1 MTWSALLYVSETWTM
16 KKEDIKRLEDFDLW
30 IWRWTEKLIR
40 MELRTKWRAATWT
53 YTNSRRKTIQD
64 WNNSQPAEKM
74 IGPHNERRLPAK
86 NYNQAKSEG
95 EKTRGTRRMMLL
107 DWIMKEGY
115 TVNWMREPDNV
126 TKGDI
131 GRTNQHAGRQRTK
144 TWLYDTYKY
153 VQCTSMYM
161 YVQTIMHKSC
171 INVEISTNTK
181 ASFHAS

>member
-40 MELRTKWRAATWT
+40 MELRTKWRAATWI

-64 WNNSQPAEKM
+64 GNNSQPAEKM

-126 TKGDI
+126 TKVTLD
-131 GRTNQHAGRQRTK
+131 GRTSMQEGREPKRDYMIHINMYNA
-144 TWLYDTYKY
+144 LL
-153 VQCTSMYM
+153 CTCMS
-161 YVQTIMHKSC
+161 KR
-171 INVEISTNTK
+171 
-181 ASFHAS
+181 